1 MRQEKRTETITYIV
15 DESYRIQ
22 YMSKAL
28 MKQFSEF
35 EPGEICYEKFRGR
48 EKPCRNCPLAHP
60 NRKTDLFYNEDQGK
74 WLKIN
79 AGEVEWPGT
88 RNCHVILA
96 KDIYEEDMDN
106 LCRFVNMKK
115 EILERRNP
123 GKTEKNKLTG
133 LFARIPF
140 FTQTEA
146 FLRVNETAAGKY
158 CLVAIDIEHFK
169 LFNEWYGQVAG
180 DKLLRE
186 IGAHLNKMRQ
196 EFGGIAGY
204 MGGDDFVIVL
214 PNDEKVL
221 ENLKCRITG
230 FVRAYGGH
238 TGFLPAFGFYVID
251 DISLSAS
258 QMYDRAILAQ
268 ETVKGNYAV
277 RCAYYSSDMKTRLEN
292 NHVLLAEVQAGLE
305 RDEFIYYLQPKC
317 NLNTGKIVGLESLV
331 RWKHPE
337 KGIVAPGYFIPV
349 MESNGLITELDMKVW
364 EQVCQTLQDWIKS
377 GHKVIPI
384 SVNVSSVDIYAI
396 DVVEHF
402 KNLVRK
408 YGLPPEYVEL
418 EITESAYV
426 EEYKV
431 ITGVAEALRNAGFT
445 VLMDDFGSGYSSLN
459 MLKDVNVDVLK
470 IDMKF
475 LKMDENTMD
484 KGMGI
489 LEAVTRMANIM
500 GLRMIA
506 EGVETEDQINYLL
519 NMGCI
524 YGQGYFFYKPLPVEE
539 IKILLNDE
547 NNVDYRG
554 IQARKIEHVRFKDL
568 FQSEL
573 ASDSILNN
581 ILGPIAI
588 YDVYCDNVELLQVN
602 DKYCL
607 LVGQDPVDL
616 AENVQVMEAIH
627 PEDRKKMQN
636 IFQRSFQRLAEGA
649 EGTVRR
655 RREDG
660 QYIWINIKAF
670 FLREQD
676 GHKMFYG
683 AVRDVSEEMN
693 QFQKL
698 MIYQN
703 KGN

>member
-1 MRQEKRTETITYIV
+1 M
-15 DESYRIQ
+15 
-22 YMSKAL
+22 
-28 MKQFSEF
+28 
-35 EPGEICYEKFRGR
+35 
-48 EKPCRNCPLAHP
+48 
-60 NRKTDLFYNEDQGK
+60 
-74 WLKIN
+74 
-79 AGEVEWPGT
+79 
-88 RNCHVILA
+88 ILA

-140 FTQTEA
+140 FTQTET

-539 IKILLNDE
+539 IKVLLNDE

-627 PEDRKKMQN
+627 PDDRKKMQN

-698 MIYQN
+698 MFYQN
-703 KGN
+703 RGN

>member
-28 MKQFSEF
+28 AKQFSNF
-35 EPGEICYEKFRGR
+35 KPGEICYEKFRGR

-79 AGEVEWPGT
+79 AGEVEWPGA
-88 RNCHVILA
+88 RNCRVILA

-115 EILERRNP
+115 EIMERRNP

-133 LFARIPF
+133 LFARNPF
-140 FTQTEA
+140 FTQTET

-698 MIYQN
+698 MFYQN
-703 KGN
+703 RGN

>member
-28 MKQFSEF
+28 AKQFSNF

-79 AGEVEWPGT
+79 AGEVEWPRA

-133 LFARIPF
+133 LFARNPF
-140 FTQTEA
+140 FTQTET

-238 TGFLPAFGFYVID
+238 TGFLPAFGFYIID
-251 DISLSAS
+251 DISLSVS

-292 NHVLLAEVQAGLE
+292 NHVLLTEVQAGLE

>member
-28 MKQFSEF
+28 MKQFSDF

-79 AGEVEWPGT
+79 AGEVEWPGA

-96 KDIYEEDMDN
+96 KDIYKEDMDN

-115 EILERRNP
+115 EILERRNL

-539 IKILLNDE
+539 IKVLLNDE

-588 YDVYCDNVELLQVN
+588 YDVYCNNVELLQVN

-627 PEDRKKMQN
+627 PDDRKKMQN

-698 MIYQN
+698 MFYQN
-703 KGN
+703 RGN